1 LRKEYDVRLDWR
13 PYFLRPETPPQGM
26 PLPDYVLAKQ
36 KDPNNPLKAR
46 AKALGLTMKDRE
58 FLPSTR
64 RAHEAGEF
72 ARERNQLEPM
82 HAALLRR
89 YWTEGQD
96 LHAMETLR
104 GAATEAGLD
113 ADELQ
118 KAIEAG
124 TYKQAVDDAVAE
136 AREMGVRAVPLFV
149 LRDELAIEGAQ
160 TLDVFRSA
168 MQQLG
173 VAPKAG

>member
-1 LRKEYDVRLDWR
+1 
-13 PYFLRPETPPQGM
+13 M

-46 AKALGLTMKDRE
+46 AKELGLVMRDRE
-58 FLPSTR
+58 LLPSTR

-72 ARERNQLEPM
+72 ARERGKLEPM

-96 LHAMETLR
+96 LYAMEVLR

-113 ADELQ
+113 PDELQ
-118 KAIEAG
+118 RAIEAG
-124 TYKQAVDDAVAE
+124 TYKKAVDDAVAE

-160 TLDVFRSA
+160 TLEVFRSA
-168 MQQLG
+168 MEELG
-173 VAPKAG
+173 VQRK

>member
-1 LRKEYDVRLDWR
+1 
-13 PYFLRPETPPQGM
+13 LRPETPPEGM

-46 AKALGLTMKDRE
+46 AKELGLVMKDRE
-58 FLPSTR
+58 LLPSTR
-64 RAHEAGEF
+64 RAHEAGEY
-72 ARERNQLEPM
+72 ARERGKLEPM

-96 LHAMETLR
+96 LYAMETLR

-113 ADELQ
+113 PDELQ
-118 KAIEAG
+118 RAIEAG
-124 TYKQAVDDAVAE
+124 TYKKAVDDAVAG

-160 TLDVFRSA
+160 TLEVFRSA
-168 MQQLG
+168 MEELG
-173 VAPKAG
+173 VPPK